1 MAMKALTSVAAGV
14 LAIGGLVMA
23 TPTQAA
29 EGGVKAGFLTC
40 QVASGWG
47 FVFGSS
53 REIKCTY
60 AHDHDSTEHYVG
72 HIRKF
77 GVDIGY
83 QQASVIVW
91 AVLAPTENVGK
102 GALAG
107 DYGGVSGSASVGVGA
122 GANVL
127 IGGFKQSITLQPVSL
142 EGTVGLNVA
151 GGIEQITLE
160 SQL

>member
-1 MAMKALTSVAAGV
+1 MAMKALTSIAAGV
-14 LAIGGLVMA
+14 LALGGLV
-23 TPTQAA
+23 TTTSTHAA

-40 QVASGWG
+40 EVASGWG

-60 AHDHDSTEHYVG
+60 AHDHGSAEHYVG

-77 GVDIGY
+77 GVDLGY
-83 QQASVIVW
+83 QQAGVIVW
-91 AVLAPTENVGK
+91 AVLAPTNDVGK

-122 GANVL
+122 GAHVL
-127 IGGFKQSITLQPVSL
+127 VGGFKQSFTLQPVSL
-142 EGTVGLNVA
+142 EGAVGLNVA
-151 GGIEQITLE
+151 GGIEQLTLE